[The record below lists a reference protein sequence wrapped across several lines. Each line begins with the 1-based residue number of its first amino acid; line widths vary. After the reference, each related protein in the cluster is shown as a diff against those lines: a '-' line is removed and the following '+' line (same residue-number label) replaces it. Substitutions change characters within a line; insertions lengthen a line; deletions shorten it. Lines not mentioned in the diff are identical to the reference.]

1 MLEKILTDGFKRTLR
16 TLFTDIQNQ
25 LDLRDEQEFAHD
37 EERIRDELLDVIEPY
52 PSGRKLDEDY
62 RIAAVDGSGT
72 DSLMQLDDV
81 RIHLFSTAT
90 VVVNT
95 STSDGKPF
103 EPITSEIEQELGD
116 QPKLDP
122 HWHSR
127 IRGDARKKMGEKLE
141 DIYPGKYM
149 STLVLP
155 FFRDY
160 EKDESINSVSDL
172 KGTKYTKYLP
182 ALKNMHTLISG
193 ERGLSNSIVHDE
205 LRKSSEY
212 AAARH
217 VLTSDISPKFLLLD
231 GALYVYTH
239 PKKRFPF
246 MPSGFML
253 RELCELAR
261 HNGVILGAVS
271 KHHTIP
277 FAHRI
282 AMIAKEE
289 HGINAKWFCRLPS
302 EEDPGGGLH
311 IYTDRTY
318 IPPRLGVPYLYRFSA
333 ENRPS
338 RIDFDRK
345 WWLHNI
351 FVKDDPDATR
361 KNEKELFREI
371 EFMSRDARWYGY
383 PVPLALAHEKCTL
396 RYEDVKLAQEVCREV
411 RHEMELGSE
420 KTSPMRDDYNL

>member
-1 MLEKILTDGFKRTLR
+1 MLEKILTDGFKRTLQ

-25 LDLRDEQEFAHD
+25 LDRRDEQEFAHD
-37 EERIRDELLDVIEPY
+37 EERIREELLDIIEPF
-52 PSGRKLDEDY
+52 PSGTEFEDDY
-62 RIAAVDGSGT
+62 YIAAVDGSGT

-81 RIHLFSTAT
+81 RIHLLSTAT
-90 VVVNT
+90 VVVSTNT
-95 STSDGKPF
+95 SNRTPF
-103 EPITSEIEQELGD
+103 DPLDSEVVERELGD
-116 QPKLDP
+116 QPHLDP
-122 HWHSR
+122 HWHSG
-127 IRGDARKKMGEKLE
+127 IRGDAKRKMAEKLE
-141 DIYPGKYM
+141 DIYPSKFM
-149 STLVLP
+149 SGLVLP

-160 EKDESINSVSDL
+160 YDENIQSVSDL
-172 KGTKYTKYLP
+172 RETEYAKYLP
-182 ALKNMHTLISG
+182 DFRDMHALLSG
-193 ERGLSNSIVHDE
+193 ERGFSHSFVHDE

-217 VLTSDISPKFLLLD
+217 VLTSEISPKFLLLD
-231 GALYVYTH
+231 GALYVYMH
-239 PKKRFPF
+239 PRKRFPS

-261 HNGVILGAVS
+261 KKGVILGAVS

-282 AMIAKEE
+282 AMIARKEY
-289 HGINAKWFCRLPS
+289 GSNTKWFCRLPS
-302 EEDPGGGLH
+302 EDDPGGGLH

-318 IPPRLGVPYLYRFSA
+318 IPPRLGVPYLYSFST

-338 RIDFDRK
+338 RIDFDRM
-345 WWLHNI
+345 WWLENI
-351 FVKDDPDATR
+351 FVKDDPDSTR
-361 KNEKELFREI
+361 ENERELFKEI

-383 PVPLALAHEKCTL
+383 PVPLALAHEKCKL
-396 RYEDVKLAQEVCREV
+396 RYDDVKLAQEVCREV